1 MDTRSVVE
9 GRPGQGLYRTSNS
22 AQTDSPVRR
31 RGLARFVGYALLV
44 LAVTSC
50 QTIPITGRVAPNGFS
65 VEQDIEM
72 GAEAYEDMMSSE
84 PLLQSGPEHEMVNR
98 VMNRLVAAAA
108 EYDPGYPWEVRV
120 IDNPQVV
127 NAFALPGGK
136 MAVYT
141 GILPVAQGETG
152 LAVVMG
158 HELGH
163 VLARHGTERLTSD
176 GAVKTILDLLF
187 EGNAHALA
195 GQLTGVL
202 QLGYGRNQELESDHI
217 GLILMAKA
225 GYDPNEAIGFWSR
238 MAALGG
244 GAPPEWLSTHPS
256 NERRIDEIQKLLP
269 EAREYYL
276 AGQGL

>member
-1 MDTRSVVE
+1 MDTRARLLDPTLPE
-9 GRPGQGLYRTSNS
+9 LYRTSGDARLES
-22 AQTDSPVRR
+22 RKRR
-31 RGLARFVGYALLV
+31 RGGTRLALFGALV
-44 LAVTSC
+44 LSAASC
-50 QTIPITGRVAPNGFS
+50 QTVPITGRVAPNGFS
-65 VEQDIEM
+65 VEQDVQL
-72 GAEAYEDMMSSE
+72 GTEAYEDMMSQE
-84 PLLQSGPEHEMVNR
+84 PLLDSGPEYEMVNR
-98 VMNRLVAAAA
+98 VMDRLVAAAG

-120 IDNPQVV
+120 IDNSQVV

-158 HELGH
+158 HEIGH
-163 VLARHGTERLTSD
+163 VLARHGTERLTSS
-176 GAVKTILDLLF
+176 GAVRTVLDLLF

-195 GQLTGVL
+195 GQLAGVL

-225 GYDPNEAIGFWSR
+225 GYDPTAAEGFWQR

-244 GAPPEWLSTHPS
+244 GEPPEWLSTHPS
-256 NERRIDEIQKLLP
+256 NNRRIDEIRRLLP
-269 EAREYYL
+269 EAREYYE